1 MSSAEQFIALS
12 VRNVRVLESIKQAL
26 EAMTLV
32 DLAAVEVSDGARFK
46 LHFTRE
52 IAGLKEALYL
62 MGHDTG
68 Q

>member
-1 MSSAEQFIALS
+1 MPSAEQFIALS
-12 VRNVRVLESIKQAL
+12 VRNVKVIEAMEKAL
-26 EAMTLV
+26 EAMTRV
-32 DLAAVEVSDGARFK
+32 DLAAVEVSEGARFK

-62 MGHDTG
+62 MEQDNS